1 MDNNKTN
8 FYIGT
13 KMIKA
18 EKMNRG
24 DYNKFKGWKI
34 PENENPLDE
43 GYKVQY
49 SDDYTSWSPKEVF
62 ESAYKKLNIGK
73 STLELKT
80 LKNDLITRDYTF
92 IQYDNSVFNAPH
104 NYIIESSCN
113 DGTILAGIHFQEGPL
128 KENELNGI
136 FMEDLIAICINR
148 LDHFQN
154 SEYKCDYNENA
165 KRCLQD
171 SLEWL
176 RKRTNERKERNI
188 LGTNKV

>member
-18 EKMNRG
+18 EKATYGEYRKEKYG
-24 DYNKFKGWKI
+24 DKKFDS
-34 PENENPLDE
+34 NMDDNTE

-62 ESAYKKLNIGK
+62 ETSYKKLNIFDVDNL
-73 STLELKT
+73 TELESK
-80 LKNDLITRDYTF
+80 LITK
-92 IQYDNSVFNAPH
+92 DNTYVLHDNNTFNAPH
-104 NYIIESSCN
+104 NYLIKN
-113 DGTILAGIHFQEGPL
+113 VHNGNLLAGIHFQEGQL

-148 LDHFQN
+148 LEHFQE
-154 SEYKCDYNENA
+154 SEFKCDYNENA

-176 RKRTNERKERNI
+176 RKRTNERKERNV

>member
-1 MDNNKTN
+1 MKMDI
-8 FYIGT
+8 YIGT

-18 EKMNRG
+18 EKATYGEYRKEKYG
-24 DYNKFKGWKI
+24 DSPYDSNMDD
-34 PENENPLDE
+34 NTE

-62 ESAYKKLNIGK
+62 EVAYKNINGEFK
-73 STLELKT
+73 IV
-80 LKNDLITRDYTF
+80 NHDLITN
-92 IQYDNSVFNAPH
+92 DNTIIFSDEISYKAPH
-104 NYIIESSCN
+104 NYIIQN
-113 DGTILAGIHFQEGPL
+113 THNGNLLVGIHFQEGPL

-154 SEYKCDYNENA
+154 SEYKCDENEEARN
-165 KRCLQD
+165 CLIG
-171 SLEWL
+171 SLKAL
-176 RKRTNERKERNI
+176 RKRTESRKERNV